1 MKQTIPIWWLI
12 PFALLLLTLGF
23 LWQSFIASSPKLE
36 IDTAEVIK
44 PIADL
49 ENQLADS
56 AKTISDLNQKT
67 NDLTSKL
74 TSITRRN
81 PPNVQSN
88 ALNNAIKRKYESFF
102 NQQKSSFG
110 EMRSDVSE
118 LGRRITNAQSQL
130 TAVDGRIGEAIRD
143 TEANLKKLEVKDEP
157 KTTETIVVLIG
168 LLASISIMVIA
179 WRKDVRETQE
189 HVKEM
194 AGDAA

>member
-23 LWQSFIASSPKLE
+23 LWRSFIASSPKLE
-36 IDTAEVIK
+36 IDAAAVIK

-49 ENQLADS
+49 ESQLTDS
-56 AKTISDLNQKT
+56 AKTISDLNRKT
-67 NDLTSKL
+67 NELASKL
-74 TSITRRN
+74 TSITRRK

-110 EMRSDVSE
+110 EMRNDVSE

-143 TEANLKKLEVKDEP
+143 TEANLKKVEIKNDP
-157 KTTETIVVLIG
+157 KTTETMVVLIG
-168 LLASISIMVIA
+168 LLASILTMAIA
-179 WRKDVRETQE
+179 WRKDVRETRE
-189 HVKEM
+189 HAKEM
-194 AGDAA
+194 AGSGS